1 MLLES
6 TAPKHEIL
14 YKNPSKLKLADFE
27 KIPPTQPVT
36 YTVGQDSADSES
48 ETEDQLPGNPL
59 PPAVVPVHPFL
70 YIGMVRSESS
80 STGFE
85 GQGSNDRPFSFFRSH
100 AIDNNAEGNENTYI
114 CNSNFRNPEKT
125 DAGPLNDSLLS
136 GGQLMAPKL
145 NLSLSSQSL
154 PHANVSHIRR
164 KRIEFMLSGKTQKI
178 HGSNLE
184 NLGKEEIFLQQQSS
198 TQSYSTSPQLLHSMT
213 SDTFDVDRPI
223 KLHHTFSNF
232 DDVTEEQ
239 PNSVLNGN
247 CLVQPGSASYRVK
260 YRGAENRKKS
270 NLKSTGRYVSLP
282 EETFESKET
291 YLWNSFQQ

>member
-1 MLLES
+1 MES

-36 YTVGQDSADSES
+36 YSSLVQDSADSES

-59 PPAVVPVHPFL
+59 PPAVVPIHPFF
-70 YIGMVRSESS
+70 YIGMGRSESS

-85 GQGSNDRPFSFFRSH
+85 GQSSNDRPFSFFRSH
-100 AIDNNAEGNENTYI
+100 AIDNNAEDNENTYI

-154 PHANVSHIRR
+154 PHTNVSQIRR
-164 KRIEFMLSGKTQKI
+164 KRIEFMLSGKTPKNSWI
-178 HGSNLE
+178 KFGK
-184 NLGKEEIFLQQQSS
+184 LGKRRNISSAAIF
-198 TQSYSTSPQLLHSMT
+198 YSISFNFTAVTS
-213 SDTFDVDRPI
+213 
-223 KLHHTFSNF
+223 
-232 DDVTEEQ
+232 
-239 PNSVLNGN
+239 
-247 CLVQPGSASYRVK
+247 
-260 YRGAENRKKS
+260 
-270 NLKSTGRYVSLP
+270 
-282 EETFESKET
+282 
-291 YLWNSFQQ
+291 